1 MYIILLLT
9 LFTFCDIKLCS
20 RVSQMTSTN
29 LCLTFG
35 QLSLIF
41 NILVTFLGVVSGR
54 FCFFQPSYSNVLVDI
69 WRNSWE
75 VNFFPYWRRQPL
87 QNLILFKR

>member
-9 LFTFCDIKLCS
+9 LFTFCGIKLCS
-20 RVSQMTSTN
+20 RVSQMVSTN

-41 NILVTFLGVVSGR
+41 N
-54 FCFFQPSYSNVLVDI
+54 VLVDP
-69 WRNSWE
+69 SWC
-75 VNFFPYWRRQPL
+75 NIRTFFFFSLHIQMYW
-87 QNLILFKR
+87 LICGEIAGK

>member
-9 LFTFCDIKLCS
+9 LFTFCGIKLCS
-20 RVSQMTSTN
+20 RVSQMVSTN

-41 NILVTFLGVVSGR
+41 NVLVDPSWCNIRTLF
-54 FCFFQPSYSNVLVDI
+54 FFQPSYSNVLVDM

-87 QNLILFKR
+87 QNLTLFKR

>member
-41 NILVTFLGVVSGR
+41 NILVDPSWCNIRMFL
-54 FCFFQPSYSNVLVDI
+54 FFQPSYSNVLVDM

-75 VNFFPYWRRQPL
+75 VNLFPYWRRQPL
-87 QNLILFKR
+87 QNHILFKR